1 MTLQEKAKRVYK
13 TILAMPISQF
23 TKFVAWNRVHNGGK
37 AIFRVVKHPEDHP
50 EEFARVARY
59 LAEKAITGE

>member
-1 MTLQEKAKRVYK
+1 MTPQEKSKRVYK
-13 TILAMPISQF
+13 AVLAMPIDQF
-23 TKFVAWNRVHNGGK
+23 TKFVAWNRVYNGGK

-50 EEFARVARY
+50 EEFARMAHH